1 MVTQEELLE
10 NVMERVTN
18 NLVANIR
25 DVLSA
30 TIEREITTNLT
41 RALVESEFYR
51 RISDDMRGG
60 LQTIYREISTAAKP
74 GAPEADPAGTPVER
88 EAADRLFNEA
98 SHQLDEVLTTTQE
111 ATESIMDVV
120 EVQIERQKEAAVLL
134 EAIRAGAGVE
144 RALDRMVQ
152 INAALGE
159 GLVEILTTLGF
170 QDLTGQRIKKIIE
183 ALRTIESTVVELYL
197 STGLLIRAREEA
209 PEKDISQIE
218 AETRQV
224 VSELKGPQRGASQE
238 NVDDLLAQ
246 LGL

>member
-1 MVTQEELLE
+1 M
-10 NVMERVTN
+10 
-18 NLVANIR
+18 
-25 DVLSA
+25 LSA

-74 GAPEADPAGTPVER
+74 GAPEVDPAGTPVER

-224 VSELKGPQRGASQE
+224 VSELKGPQRSASQE

>member
-1 MVTQEELLE
+1 MVTQEELLD
-10 NVMERVTN
+10 NVMESVTN
-18 NLVANIR
+18 TLVVNIR
-25 DVLSA
+25 DVLAA
-30 TIEREITTNLT
+30 TIERELTTNLT

-74 GAPEADPAGTPVER
+74 GSQEAQEGTLPVQR
-88 EAADRLFNEA
+88 EDADRLFNEA
-98 SHQLDEVLTTTQE
+98 SRQLDEILVTTQE

-120 EVQIERQKEAAVLL
+120 EVQIERQKEAAVLI
-134 EAIRAGAGVE
+134 EAVRAGAGVE
-144 RALDRMVQ
+144 RALERLVH
-152 INAALGE
+152 INAELGE

-170 QDLTGQRIKKIIE
+170 QDLTGQRIKKIIA

-209 PEKDISQIE
+209 PEKDLSQIE

-224 VSELKGPQRGASQE
+224 VSELKGPQRGTSQE

>member
-224 VSELKGPQRGASQE
+224 VSELKGPQRSASQE

>member
-10 NVMERVTN
+10 HVMERVTN
-18 NLVANIR
+18 NLVVNIR
-25 DVLSA
+25 DVLAA

-60 LQTIYREISTAAKP
+60 LQTIYREIASASEP
-74 GAPEADPAGTPVER
+74 GASDTPDGVQPVER
-88 EAADRLFNEA
+88 EDANRLFNEA
-98 SHQLDEVLTTTQE
+98 SRQLDEILVTTQE

-120 EVQIERQKEAAVLL
+120 EVQIERQKEVAVLL
-134 EAIRAGAGVE
+134 EAVRAGAGVE
-144 RALDRMVQ
+144 RALERIVR
-152 INAALGE
+152 INAELGE

-197 STGLLIRAREEA
+197 STGLLIRAREET

-224 VSELKGPQRGASQE
+224 VSKLKGPQRGSSQE

>member
-1 MVTQEELLE
+1 MVTQEELLD

-18 NLVANIR
+18 NLVVNIR
-25 DVLSA
+25 DVLAA
-30 TIEREITTNLT
+30 TIERELTTNLT

-74 GAPEADPAGTPVER
+74 GAQEAPEGTLPVQR
-88 EAADRLFNEA
+88 EDADRLFNEA
-98 SHQLDEVLTTTQE
+98 SRQLDEILVTTQE

-120 EVQIERQKEAAVLL
+120 EVQIERQKEAAVLI
-134 EAIRAGAGVE
+134 EAVRAGAGVE
-144 RALDRMVQ
+144 RALERLVQ
-152 INAALGE
+152 INAELGE

-170 QDLTGQRIKKIIE
+170 QDLTGQRIKKIIT

>member
-1 MVTQEELLE
+1 MVTQEELLD

-18 NLVANIR
+18 NLVVNIR

-30 TIEREITTNLT
+30 TIERELTTNLT

-74 GAPEADPAGTPVER
+74 GAQEAPEGTHPVER
-88 EAADRLFNEA
+88 EDADRLFNEA
-98 SHQLDEVLTTTQE
+98 SRQLDEILVTTQE

-120 EVQIERQKEAAVLL
+120 EVQIERQKEAAVLI
-134 EAIRAGAGVE
+134 EAVRAGAGVE
-144 RALDRMVQ
+144 RALERMVQ
-152 INAALGE
+152 INAELGE

-224 VSELKGPQRGASQE
+224 VSGLKGPQRGTSQE

>member
-18 NLVANIR
+18 NLVTNIR

>member
-18 NLVANIR
+18 NLVTNIR

-144 RALDRMVQ
+144 RALERMVQ
-152 INAALGE
+152 INTALGE

>member
-18 NLVANIR
+18 NLVTNIR

-224 VSELKGPQRGASQE
+224 VSELKGPQRGTSQD

>member
-18 NLVANIR
+18 NLVTNIR

-98 SHQLDEVLTTTQE
+98 SRQLDEVLTTTQE

-144 RALDRMVQ
+144 RALERMVQ
-152 INAALGE
+152 INTALGE

>member
-1 MVTQEELLE
+1 MVTQEELLD

-18 NLVANIR
+18 NLVVNIR
-25 DVLSA
+25 DVLA
-30 TIEREITTNLT
+30 TTIERELTTNLT

-74 GAPEADPAGTPVER
+74 GAQEAPEGTLPVQR
-88 EAADRLFNEA
+88 EDADRLFNEA
-98 SHQLDEVLTTTQE
+98 SRQLDEILVTTQE

-120 EVQIERQKEAAVLL
+120 EVQIERQKEAAVLI
-134 EAIRAGAGVE
+134 ESVRAGAGVE
-144 RALDRMVQ
+144 RALERMVQ
-152 INAALGE
+152 INAELGE
-159 GLVEILTTLGF
+159 GLVQILTTLGF
-170 QDLTGQRIKKIIE
+170 QDLTGQRIKKIIA

-197 STGLLIRAREEA
+197 STGLLIRAREET

>member
-18 NLVANIR
+18 NLVTNIR

-74 GAPEADPAGTPVER
+74 GAPEADPARAPVEH

-111 ATESIMDVV
+111 ATETIMDVV

>member
-1 MVTQEELLE
+1 MVTQEELLD

-18 NLVANIR
+18 NLVVNIR

-30 TIEREITTNLT
+30 TIERELTTNLT

-74 GAPEADPAGTPVER
+74 GGQEAPDGVQPVQR
-88 EAADRLFNEA
+88 EDADRLFNEA
-98 SHQLDEVLTTTQE
+98 SRQLDEILVTTQE

-120 EVQIERQKEAAVLL
+120 EVQIERQKEAAVLI
-134 EAIRAGAGVE
+134 EAVRAGAGVE
-144 RALDRMVQ
+144 RALERMVQ
-152 INAALGE
+152 INAELGE

-183 ALRTIESTVVELYL
+183 ALRTIENTVVELYL
-197 STGLLIRAREEA
+197 STGLLIRAREET

-224 VSELKGPQRGASQE
+224 VSELKGPQRGTSQE

>member
-18 NLVANIR
+18 NLVTNIR

-111 ATESIMDVV
+111 ATETIMDVV

-224 VSELKGPQRGASQE
+224 VSELKGPQRGTSQD

>member
-25 DVLSA
+25 DVLAA

-74 GAPEADPAGTPVER
+74 GSQEAPEGTHPVER
-88 EAADRLFNEA
+88 EDADRLFNEA
-98 SHQLDEVLTTTQE
+98 SRQLDEILVTTQE

-120 EVQIERQKEAAVLL
+120 EVQIERQKEAAVLI
-134 EAIRAGAGVE
+134 EAVRAGAGVE
-144 RALDRMVQ
+144 RALEQ
-152 INAALGE
+152 IG
-159 GLVEILTTLGF
+159 
-170 QDLTGQRIKKIIE
+170 
-183 ALRTIESTVVELYL
+183 
-197 STGLLIRAREEA
+197 RASCRE
-209 PEKDISQIE
+209 
-218 AETRQV
+218 RV
-224 VSELKGPQRGASQE
+224 
-238 NVDDLLAQ
+238 
-246 LGL
+246 

>member
-1 MVTQEELLE
+1 MVTQEELLD

-18 NLVANIR
+18 NLVVNIR

-30 TIEREITTNLT
+30 TIERELTTNLT

-74 GAPEADPAGTPVER
+74 SGQEAADGVQPVPR
-88 EAADRLFNEA
+88 EDADRLFNEA
-98 SHQLDEVLTTTQE
+98 SRQLDEILVTTQE

-120 EVQIERQKEAAVLL
+120 EVQIERQKEAAVLI
-134 EAIRAGAGVE
+134 EAVRAGAGVE
-144 RALDRMVQ
+144 RALERMVQ
-152 INAALGE
+152 INAELGE

-183 ALRTIESTVVELYL
+183 ALRTIENTVVELYL

-224 VSELKGPQRGASQE
+224 VSELKGPQRGTSQE

>member
-18 NLVANIR
+18 NLVVNIR

-30 TIEREITTNLT
+30 TIERELTTNLT

-74 GAPEADPAGTPVER
+74 GAQEAPEDAQPVQR
-88 EAADRLFNEA
+88 EDADRLFNEA
-98 SHQLDEVLTTTQE
+98 SRQLDEILVTTQE

-134 EAIRAGAGVE
+134 EAVRAGAGVE
-144 RALDRMVQ
+144 RALERMVQ
-152 INAALGE
+152 INTELGE

-197 STGLLIRAREEA
+197 STGLLIRAREET

-224 VSELKGPQRGASQE
+224 VSELKGPQRGVSQE